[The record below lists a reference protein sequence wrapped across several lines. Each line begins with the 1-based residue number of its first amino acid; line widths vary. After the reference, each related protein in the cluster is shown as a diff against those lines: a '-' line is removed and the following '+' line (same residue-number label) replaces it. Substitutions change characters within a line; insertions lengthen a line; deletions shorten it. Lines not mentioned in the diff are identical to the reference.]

1 MIKLIFGTFL
11 KCLKSVLTKNQLFRR
26 GKMREIKYEEIVKSV
41 KDMILFSA
49 TNLPKDAYKAL
60 EDAYKAEK
68 SEVCKQVLKQIL
80 ENADIAKNETRPLCQ
95 DTGLAVFFV
104 KVGEDVKVVGGSLKK
119 AINEGTEQGYKEGYL
134 RASTC
139 HWDTRANLKDEVGYN
154 LPAIIHFD
162 LVEGDSLDI
171 EYAAKGGGSENVSRA
186 TVFPPAKGRKGI
198 IEYVKQVISD
208 AGPNPCPPLT
218 VGVGI
223 GGTFEKAVI
232 SSKHALF
239 RELGSKN
246 PDPVLDSMEAE
257 LMVLL
262 NNLGIGAMGMGGTNT
277 VLGVHIEKN
286 PCHIASL
293 PVSVN
298 VQCHSSRHMHIKL

>member
-1 MIKLIFGTFL
+1 
-11 KCLKSVLTKNQLFRR
+11 
-26 GKMREIKYEEIVKSV
+26 MREIAYEEIVKNV
-41 KDMILFSA
+41 RDIILYSA
-49 TNLPKDAYKAL
+49 SNLP
-60 EDAYKAEK
+60 EDALNAMKKAYEEEK
-68 SEVCKQVLKQIL
+68 SPVSKEVLKQLL
-80 ENADIAKNETRPLCQ
+80 ENADIASSESRPLCQ

-104 KVGEDVKVVGGSLKK
+104 KVGADVRVTGGLLRD
-119 AINEGTEQGYKEGYL
+119 AINEGTEKGYTEGYL

-139 HWDTRANLKDEVGYN
+139 EPFSRANLKDTVGYN

-162 LVEGDSLDI
+162 IVEGDKIEI

-186 TVFPPAKGRKGI
+186 RVFPPAAGKEGV
-198 IEYVKQVISD
+198 IEYVKECISD

-218 VGVGI
+218 VGIGI

-239 RELGSKN
+239 RDIGSVN
-246 PDPVLDSMEAE
+246 EDPEMAE
-257 LMVLL
+257 LEGVILKEL
-262 NNLGIGAMGMGGTNT
+262 NKLGIGTMGMGGTET
-277 VLGVHIEKN
+277 VLAVHIEAN

-298 VQCHSSRHMHIKL
+298 VQCHSSRHTHITI

>member
-1 MIKLIFGTFL
+1 
-11 KCLKSVLTKNQLFRR
+11 
-26 GKMREIKYEEIVKSV
+26 MRELKYDDVVDAISK
-41 KDMILFSA
+41 MIIHTA
-49 TNLPKDAYKAL
+49 YNLPEDALQKMKEAYKN
-60 EDAYKAEK
+60 EK
-68 SEVCKQVLKQIL
+68 SEVSREVLKQLL
-80 ENADIAKNETRPLCQ
+80 ENAKIASTEDRPLCQ

-104 KVGEDVKVVGGSLKK
+104 KVGEDLKIVGGTLKD
-119 AINEGTEQGYKEGYL
+119 AINEGTAKGYEEGYL

-139 HWDTRANLKDEVGYN
+139 EPFSRANLKDTVGYN

-162 LVEGDSLDI
+162 IVEGDKLDI

-186 TVFPPAKGRKGI
+186 RVFPPAAGKEGI
-198 IEYVKQVISD
+198 INYVKECISD
-208 AGPNPCPPLT
+208 AGGNPCPPLT

-239 RELGSKN
+239 RTLGSVN
-246 PDPVLDSMEAE
+246 EDPEMAE
-257 LMVLL
+257 LEEVIKKEL
-262 NNLGIGAMGMGGTNT
+262 NKLGIGSMGMGGTET
-277 VLGVHIEKN
+277 VLAVHIESN

-298 VQCHSSRHMHIKL
+298 VQCHSSRHTHIVL

>member
-1 MIKLIFGTFL
+1 
-11 KCLKSVLTKNQLFRR
+11 
-26 GKMREIKYEEIVKSV
+26 MREIKYEDIVKSIR
-41 KDMILFSA
+41 DSIMYSG
-49 TNLPKDAYKAL
+49 TNLPKDALLKMN
-60 EDAYKAEK
+60 EAYEK
-68 SEVCKQVLKQIL
+68 EESPVAKEVLKQLL
-80 ENADIAKNETRPLCQ
+80 ENADIASSEDKPLCQ

-104 KVGEDVKVVGGSLKK
+104 RVGEDVKVIGGTLKA
-119 AINEGTEQGYKEGYL
+119 AINEGTEQGYKDGYL

-154 LPAIIHFD
+154 LPAVIHFD
-162 LVEGDSLDI
+162 LVEGDELEI

-186 TVFPPAKGRKGI
+186 TVIPPAAGRQGVI
-198 IEYVKQVISD
+198 DYVKEVVSN

-239 RELGSKN
+239 RTLGSVN
-246 PDPVLDSMEAE
+246 EDATLDSMEKE
-257 LMVLL
+257 LVEEL
-262 NNLGIGAMGMGGTNT
+262 NKLGIGAMGMGGTQT
-277 VLGVHIEKN
+277 VLAVHIEKN

-298 VQCHSSRHMHIKL
+298 VQCHSSRHGHITL

>member
-1 MIKLIFGTFL
+1 
-11 KCLKSVLTKNQLFRR
+11 
-26 GKMREIKYEEIVKSV
+26 MREIAYEEIVKNV
-41 KDMILFSA
+41 RDIIVYSA
-49 TNLPKDAYKAL
+49 SNLPADALDAMKKAY
-60 EDAYKAEK
+60 ENEK
-68 SEVCKQVLKQIL
+68 SPVSKEVLKQLL
-80 ENADIAKNETRPLCQ
+80 ENADIASSEARPLCQ

-104 KVGEDVKVVGGSLKK
+104 KVGADVRVVGGLLRD
-119 AINEGTEQGYKEGYL
+119 AINEGTEKGYKEGYL

-139 HWDTRANLKDEVGYN
+139 EPFSRANLKDTVGYN

-162 LVEGDSLDI
+162 IVEGDKIDI

-186 TVFPPAKGRKGI
+186 RVFPPAAGKEGVI
-198 IEYVKQVISD
+198 AYVKECISD

-239 RELGSKN
+239 RNIGSVN
-246 PDPVLDSMEAE
+246 EDPEMAE
-257 LMVLL
+257 LEGVILEEL
-262 NNLGIGAMGMGGTNT
+262 NKLGIGTMGMGGTET
-277 VLGVHIEKN
+277 VLAVHIEAN

-298 VQCHSSRHMHIKL
+298 VQCHSSRHTHITI

>member
-1 MIKLIFGTFL
+1 
-11 KCLKSVLTKNQLFRR
+11 
-26 GKMREIKYEEIVKSV
+26 MREIAYEEIVKNV
-41 KDMILFSA
+41 RDIIVYSA
-49 TNLPKDAYKAL
+49 SNLP
-60 EDAYKAEK
+60 EDALNAMKEAYENEK
-68 SEVCKQVLKQIL
+68 SPVSKEVLKQLL
-80 ENADIAKNETRPLCQ
+80 ENADIASSEARPLCQ

-104 KVGEDVKVVGGSLKK
+104 KIGADVKVVGGLLKD
-119 AINEGTEQGYKEGYL
+119 AINEGTEKGYVEGYL

-139 HWDTRANLKDEVGYN
+139 EPFSRANLKDTVGYN
-154 LPAIIHFD
+154 LPAIIHLD
-162 LVEGDSLDI
+162 IVEGDKIEI

-186 TVFPPAKGRKGI
+186 RVFPPAAG
-198 IEYVKQVISD
+198 KQGVIDFVRECISD

-239 RELGSKN
+239 RNIGSINDDPEMADLEVTIKDELNK
-246 PDPVLDSMEAE
+246 
-257 LMVLL
+257 
-262 NNLGIGAMGMGGTNT
+262 LGIGTMGMGGTET
-277 VLGVHIEKN
+277 VLAVHIEAN

-298 VQCHSSRHMHIKL
+298 VQCHSSRHTHITI